1 MSLLAVLNL
10 KRSPGHGPSSPSRS
24 LGAPPQASANAAP
37 ANGVAI
43 NGSATNGSA
52 AASALSRDPDQA
64 FNQYAALYN
73 GINHLADKWE
83 HPSASLDVSPS
94 DQGDLVS
101 AHRRLLQ
108 GLQRAI
114 AQIKPSAQEALDSWE
129 RVAPGLRREVAAGT
143 KFGHD
148 AKTLD
153 NVRAQLVYLEVQVF
167 VPGAYH
173 AAKRDAEANST
184 LTSPDLVLMA
194 PRLAKAERELGEAQ
208 SLWEE
213 ALKIGSGAGAEAH
226 TIVKPEG
233 AIGDAPKT
241 VKEIIEIVQLPG
253 TIKEKLEA
261 ASKRG
266 IATTATELVAKVGA
280 ATGSTLKLVGE
291 TGEKYIK
298 GRITLLVERK
308 GREAAEKGIAQLEKV
323 AGRFKKLAAAGK
335 AISSAA
341 GYAAVIADGV
351 RLVAALRDGDYSAAG
366 DAAVD
371 LLEDAAPLA
380 FGEDIAGPLAIAII
394 AVKADIEA
402 IHLGAAAIRYFKDE
416 RVRQAAADFI
426 GECDRIGQGGAK
438 QLVADCLLFINAT
451 NPKVQQVALTQA
463 NREAATVS
471 KAIRALSSQVTSK
484 SLDLIG
490 GYPPVVKALGDAA
503 TSAMTI
509 TFDEKDG
516 ALLVAQQIDN
526 VFKGANAMAA
536 YVQEHYKH

>member
-1 MSLLAVLNL
+1 MSLLAALGL
-10 KRSPGHGPSSPSRS
+10 DRSPRYGPASSPRIDAALS
-24 LGAPPQASANAAP
+24 QASAKAAP
-37 ANGVAI
+37 AM
-43 NGSATNGSA
+43 NGSA
-52 AASALSRDPDQA
+52 ATPGLSRDPDVA
-64 FNQYAALYN
+64 YNQYAALYN
-73 GINHLADKWE
+73 GIDNLSSNWE

-94 DQGDLVS
+94 DPGDLVS

-108 GLQRAI
+108 GLQQAV
-114 AQIKPSAQEALDSWE
+114 AQIKPAAQEALASWE

-143 KFGHD
+143 KHGHD

-153 NVRAQLVYLEVQVF
+153 NVLAQLVYLEVQVF
-167 VPGAYH
+167 VPGAYR
-173 AAKRDAEANST
+173 AAKREAEANSS

-194 PRLAKAERELGEAQ
+194 PKLAKAERELGEAQ

-213 ALKIGSGAGAEAH
+213 VLRVGGSPGE
-226 TIVKPEG
+226 KPN
-233 AIGDAPKT
+233 T
-241 VKEIIEIVQLPG
+241 FKEIIEIVQLPG

-261 ASKRG
+261 ANGRG
-266 IATTATELVAKVGA
+266 IATTAADLVAKVGA

-291 TGEKYIK
+291 TGEHFIE
-298 GRITLLVERK
+298 GRIKVLAERS
-308 GREAAEKGIAQLEKV
+308 GRKAAEKAIEQLEKV

-335 AISSAA
+335 AISAAA

-351 RLVAALRDGDYSAAG
+351 RLVAALRDGDWSAAG

-371 LLEDAAPLA
+371 IVEDAAPLV

-416 RVRQAAADFI
+416 RVRQAAAGFI
-426 GECDRIGQGGAK
+426 AECDRIGQGGAK
-438 QLVADCLLFINAT
+438 QLVADCLLLINAT

-490 GYPPVVKALGDAA
+490 GYPPVVKALGSAA
-503 TSAMTI
+503 ISAMAV

-516 ALLVAQQIDN
+516 ALLVAQQIDD

-536 YVQEHYKH
+536 YVLEHYKH